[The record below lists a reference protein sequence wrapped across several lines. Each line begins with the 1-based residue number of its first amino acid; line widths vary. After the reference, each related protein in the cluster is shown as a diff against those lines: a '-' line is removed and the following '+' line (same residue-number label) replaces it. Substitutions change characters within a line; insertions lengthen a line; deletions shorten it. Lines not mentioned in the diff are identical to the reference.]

1 MSAVAASGAVLDHP
15 LWGDVDNSV
24 DEASFG
30 RPRARLRPV
39 QRGARTR
46 FGPLPAQAGPALKR
60 KAGHPLALGRGTCA
74 RLKGAVRALLD
85 ADGLAGM
92 PDPVRLAVVVL
103 ASRTPS
109 ESGEVEIRTAELGR
123 WIGLSKSRTATAVV
137 PAMQESGLVT
147 VETAEGEFKQ
157 HDGLLCRVQPMWAA
171 QDVAGHPLNLAKK
184 ELATFLA
191 LMEAVMAPGWAHRDG
206 SVTPAGLLGL
216 RTGRGAATDRLAL
229 LLLVLEARENG
240 WVRLSGGSVDTR
252 RGRPVATL
260 ARLLGCT
267 VSAAEQVL
275 ERLEDVQLVR
285 RPRRKTVSKLNQRS
299 RLVVPA
305 VAAAHGHR
313 AVADVQE
320 ERVEAPDP
328 GFSDPDDTAGA
339 SEAPET
345 GETAQVSEAEKVRRA
360 EFAEPDVTA
369 TLHTDHPHLVTPV
382 VPQQLDCGFSGEG
395 RGGEGRRPERVCVR
409 EDQAVDGET
418 AVAGTGSP
426 VAEGGPLRGE
436 KPKESS
442 VDERAGQ
449 RAAGAGAGGR
459 PQAAGW
465 EKAQQQKRV
474 ALPADLRLRVALGPV
489 SWLWER
495 LNGWQQNRVEEAARA
510 ELASLEG
517 LLAVPGG
524 APRLLADR
532 LTDRLEETGGEAL
545 INKPFGW
552 LIGRG
557 LVRRPSCSDRR
568 CDDGTRLDTRAECEN
583 CGNVVHIRRARR
595 AKTAAQIER
604 ELPHLGDDE
613 RRRVLEERLR
623 EQAAIEAEEQVR
635 RREEARAEKARREEA
650 RAADQERAER
660 ERAAA
665 AAADAVRQALA
676 CEDCGQQQAGGL
688 CEACGYRRRTEALVV
703 EAGMVAATWS
713 ADLTDQADVDAV
725 AADVRASL
733 AADIERARRA
743 FLDSAP
749 PGELDVDP
757 IGAAAVLAFGA
768 LRAVEAALPEFRSS
782 ALGRLARTEEADAEA
797 RQAYKTEQGRRWFRH
812 NPTGADAVAAAT
824 KAADTARGRTAE
836 YLLTTRLKQLR
847 EQATARTEQAVAAPW
862 TDRLPELAA
871 RQLDAD
877 MSGAV
882 IA

>member
-1 MSAVAASGAVLDHP
+1 MSAGAASAAVLDP
-15 LWGDVDNSV
+15 LLWEDVDNRV
-24 DEASFG
+24 DEALFG

-39 QRGARTR
+39 QRGVRTR
-46 FGPLPAQAGPALKR
+46 FVPLPAQAGPAPKR

-137 PAMQESGLVT
+137 PTLQESGLVT

-171 QDVAGHPLNLAKK
+171 QGVAGHPLNLVKK

-240 WVRLSGGSVDTR
+240 WVRQRGGSVDTR

-260 ARLLGCT
+260 ALLLGCT
-267 VSAAEQVL
+267 LSTAEQVL
-275 ERLEDVQLVR
+275 ERLEDMQLVR
-285 RPRRKTVSKLNQRS
+285 RPRMKTVSKLNQRS

-305 VAAAHGHR
+305 VAAAHGRR

-328 GFSDPDDTAGA
+328 DFSDPDDTAGP
-339 SEAPET
+339 SEAPKA
-345 GETAQVSEAEKVRRA
+345 GETVQVSDAEKVGRA
-360 EFAEPDVTA
+360 EFAEPGVTA
-369 TLHTDHPHLVTPV
+369 TLHTDHPHLVTSV
-382 VPQQLDCGFSGEG
+382 VPPQLDCGFSGEG
-395 RGGEGRRPERVCVR
+395 RGAEGRRPERVCVR
-409 EDQAVDGET
+409 EDQAVDGDSP
-418 AVAGTGSP
+418 AAGTGSP
-426 VAEGGPLRGE
+426 VAEGGPLCGE

-442 VDERAGQ
+442 DDERVEGGAP
-449 RAAGAGAGGR
+449 GAGTGGR
-459 PQAAGW
+459 PKAMGGG
-465 EKAQQQKRV
+465 KAQQQRRV
-474 ALPADLRLRVALGPV
+474 GLPADLGLRVALGPV
-489 SWLWER
+489 SWLWAR
-495 LNGWQQNRVEEAARA
+495 LSGWQQDQVAAAAKA
-510 ELASLEG
+510 ELSHLAG
-517 LLAVPGG
+517 LGVAAER

-532 LTDRLEETGGEAL
+532 LTGRLEETGGEAL
-545 INKPFGW
+545 IREPFGW

-568 CDDGTRLDTRAECEN
+568 CDDGTRLDTGGECGN

-595 AKTAAQIER
+595 ARTAAEIDR
-604 ELPHLGDDE
+604 ELPGLGGEE

-623 EQAAIEAEEQVR
+623 EHAAAEAEDLVR
-635 RREEARAEKARREEA
+635 RQEQARAEKARRAAA
-650 RAADQERAER
+650 RASDQERGEN
-660 ERAAA
+660 EPAAA
-665 AAADAVRQALA
+665 AAAERVRQALA
-676 CEDCGQQQAGGL
+676 CEECGQQQAGGL
-688 CEACGYRRRTEALVV
+688 CEACGYRRRTETLTV
-703 EAGMVAATWS
+703 ETGLLAATW
-713 ADLTDQADVDAV
+713 
-725 AADVRASL
+725 AAALDDPDDIAAGVRASL
-733 AADIERARRA
+733 EADIKHTQRE
-743 FLDSAP
+743 FLDSVQ
-749 PGELDVDP
+749 PGELDTDP
-757 IGAAAVLAFGA
+757 AGAAAVLAFAA
-768 LRAVEAALPEFRSS
+768 LQTVEAALSDYRSN
-782 ALGRLARTEEADAEA
+782 ALGRLGRTEEAEAEA
-797 RQAYKTEQGRRWFRH
+797 RRAYKAEQGRRWYRH
-812 NPTGADAVAAAT
+812 NPNGADALAAAT
-824 KAADTARGRTAE
+824 KAADTARERAAE
-836 YLLTTRLKQLR
+836 YLLATRLKQLR
-847 EQATARTEQAVAAPW
+847 EQTAARGEQSVAVPW

-871 RQLDAD
+871 RPLDTDPA
-877 MSGAV
+877 GAV

>member
-1 MSAVAASGAVLDHP
+1 MSAGAASAAVLDH
-15 LWGDVDNSV
+15 DVWEVIDNSV

-30 RPRARLRPV
+30 RSRARLRPV
-39 QRGARTR
+39 RRGVRTR
-46 FGPLPAQAGPALKR
+46 FGPLPAQAGPAPKR

-85 ADGLAGM
+85 TDGLAGM

-137 PAMQESGLVT
+137 PALQESGLVT

-171 QDVAGHPLNLAKK
+171 QGVAGHPLNLAKK

-240 WVRLSGGSVDTR
+240 WVRQRGGSVDTR

-260 ARLLGCT
+260 ALLLSCT
-267 VSAAEQVL
+267 LSTAEQVL
-275 ERLEDVQLVR
+275 ERLEDMQLVR
-285 RPRRKTVSKLNQRS
+285 RPRMKTVSKLNQRS
-299 RLVVPA
+299 RLVLPA
-305 VAAAHGHR
+305 VAAAHGNR

-328 GFSDPDDTAGA
+328 DLSDPDDTAGP
-339 SEAPET
+339 SEAPKA
-345 GETAQVSEAEKVRRA
+345 GETAQVSDAEKVGRA

-382 VPQQLDCGFSGEG
+382 VTPQLDWGFSGEG
-395 RGGEGRRPERVCVR
+395 RGAEGRRAERMCVR
-409 EDQAVDGET
+409 EDQAVDGDSP
-418 AVAGTGSP
+418 AAKTGSP
-426 VAEGGPLRGE
+426 MAERGPLRGE
-436 KPKESS
+436 KPEESQ
-442 VDERAGQ
+442 VDEQ
-449 RAAGAGAGGR
+449 MERAAGAKAGGS
-459 PQAAGW
+459 PKVVAGG
-465 EKAQQQKRV
+465 KAQQQRRV
-474 ALPADLRLRVALGPV
+474 GLPADLGLRVALGPV
-489 SWLWER
+489 SWLWAR
-495 LNGWQQNRVEEAARA
+495 LSGWQQDQVAAAAKA
-510 ELASLEG
+510 ELSHLAG
-517 LLAVPGG
+517 LGVAAER

-532 LTDRLEETGGEAL
+532 LTSRLEETGGEAL
-545 INKPFGW
+545 ITKPFGW

-557 LVRRPSCSDRR
+557 LVRRPSCTDRR
-568 CDDGTRLDTRAECEN
+568 CDDGTRLDTGSECGN
-583 CGNVVHIRRARR
+583 CGNVIHIRRAHR
-595 AKTAAQIER
+595 ARTAAEIDR
-604 ELPHLGDDE
+604 ELPHLGDEE

-623 EQAAIEAEEQVR
+623 EHAAAEAEDLMRRQEQ
-635 RREEARAEKARREEA
+635 ARAEKARRAAA
-650 RAADQERAER
+650 RAADQERAEN

-665 AAADAVRQALA
+665 AAAETVRQALA

-713 ADLTDQADVDAV
+713 ADLADQADVDAV
-725 AADVRASL
+725 TADVRASL

-749 PGELDVDP
+749 SGELDADP

-797 RQAYKTEQGRRWFRH
+797 RRAFKTEQGRRWFRH
-812 NPTGADAVAAAT
+812 NPNGADAIAAAT
-824 KAADTARGRTAE
+824 RAADTARERAAE
-836 YLLTTRLKQLR
+836 YLLATRLQQLR
-847 EQATARTEQAVAAPW
+847 EQGAARTEQAPVVPW

-871 RQLDAD
+871 RPLHTHTA
-877 MSGAV
+877 GAV